1 MHTCV
6 TLILLCTVM
15 LSMNMCVS
23 TAHQDSI
30 NVSLTLSNSHS
41 AEFDEMKFDE
51 MKFNQHKIIYVTR
64 KNLFEETAVLFCIEL
79 LAV

>member
-1 MHTCV
+1 M
-6 TLILLCTVM
+6 
-15 LSMNMCVS
+15 SRCVS
-23 TAHQDSI
+23 TAHQDTI

-41 AEFDEMKFDE
+41 AEFDE

-64 KNLFEETAVLFCIEL
+64 KNLFEETVVLFCIEW

>member
-6 TLILLCTVM
+6 TLILLCTIV

-23 TAHQDSI
+23 TAHQDTV

-41 AEFDEMKFDE
+41 AEFDEI
-51 MKFNQHKIIYVTR
+51 KFNQHKIIYVTR
-64 KNLFEETAVLFCIEL
+64 KNLFEETAVLFCIKWL
-79 LAV
+79 DV